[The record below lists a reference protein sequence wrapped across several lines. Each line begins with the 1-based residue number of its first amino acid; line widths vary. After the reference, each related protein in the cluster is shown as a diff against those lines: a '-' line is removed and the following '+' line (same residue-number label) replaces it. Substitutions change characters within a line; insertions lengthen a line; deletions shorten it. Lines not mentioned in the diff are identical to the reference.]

1 MSKVL
6 VVTLASN
13 PLIPTLSP
21 GAVHAKIILPSST
34 GHDENS
40 TCACT
45 TMGEVVKALW
55 DELTILG
62 IAAEPLKT
70 SRTLEL
76 AEVAQQHDH
85 GRLTWLLW
93 LV

>member
-13 PLIPTLSP
+13 PLIPTLSS

-45 TMGEVVKALW
+45 K
-55 DELTILG
+55 
-62 IAAEPLKT
+62 
-70 SRTLEL
+70 
-76 AEVAQQHDH
+76 AEVAGARAKPRARFDDVLQ
-85 GRLTWLLW
+85 
-93 LV
+93 LVEVCEVLAQDGFPHVTGDRGIKLYHFN